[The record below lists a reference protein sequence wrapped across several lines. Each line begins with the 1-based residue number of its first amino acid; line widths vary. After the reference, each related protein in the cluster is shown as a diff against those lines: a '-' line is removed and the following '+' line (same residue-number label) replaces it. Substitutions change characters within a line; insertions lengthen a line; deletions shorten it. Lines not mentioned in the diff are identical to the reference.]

1 VAIEA
6 GSDGGFWAAWGLSSG
21 IGRGETERRV
31 GAIYR
36 RGQASIKTGSNEEL
50 NGGGELLHAVISR
63 GEIAGGRR
71 T

>member
-1 VAIEA
+1 LE
-6 GSDGGFWAAWGLSSG
+6 
-21 IGRGETERRV
+21 RKEGEKERRE

-36 RGQASIKTGSNEEL
+36 HGQESIKTGSNGKL